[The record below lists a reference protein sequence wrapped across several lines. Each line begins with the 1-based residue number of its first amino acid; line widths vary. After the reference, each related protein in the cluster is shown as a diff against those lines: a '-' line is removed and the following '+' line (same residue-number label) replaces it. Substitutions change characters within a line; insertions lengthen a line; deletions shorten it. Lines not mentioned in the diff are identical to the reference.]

1 MRTLL
6 VLFKDITKLY
16 NIVFSILSCLSL
28 AFGWTATVMDCLRET
43 VDINSGIF
51 FLDTS
56 NNRESN
62 SFYQHT
68 LDYIS
73 PDTLPYTFHSWN
85 LSSIILPIHTAWQ
98 NVLAGPIHLTSCN
111 SFRVICKLTD
121 LCQCSRNGPPSS
133 PGPHSSSCYNWSHS
147 AGFFNSAFGLVQ
159 PRALILILYT
169 RGEYLELE
177 QVLPVKRPSLPACC
191 LTLFSLS
198 TLFSN

>member
-1 MRTLL
+1 MTSTPSMRTLL

-85 LSSIILPIHTAWQ
+85 LSSIILPIHTALQ

-121 LCQCSRNGPPSS
+121 RSDII
-133 PGPHSSSCYNWSHS
+133 
-147 AGFFNSAFGLVQ
+147 FNSIFSHLKGKKSFQ
-159 PRALILILYT
+159 II
-169 RGEYLELE
+169 
-177 QVLPVKRPSLPACC
+177 
-191 LTLFSLS
+191 LFSLNELS
-198 TLFSN
+198 C